1 VKDNYLVSGL
11 HHIVFVWFIFIFEKI
26 YVNTLVTVLIEPD
39 GPLALYAAT
48 TKFMGE
54 KILKFPGQIAIHVI
68 LCIP

>member
-1 VKDNYLVSGL
+1 MV
-11 HHIVFVWFIFIFEKI
+11 
-26 YVNTLVTVLIEPD
+26 
-39 GPLALYAAT
+39 PLALYAAI